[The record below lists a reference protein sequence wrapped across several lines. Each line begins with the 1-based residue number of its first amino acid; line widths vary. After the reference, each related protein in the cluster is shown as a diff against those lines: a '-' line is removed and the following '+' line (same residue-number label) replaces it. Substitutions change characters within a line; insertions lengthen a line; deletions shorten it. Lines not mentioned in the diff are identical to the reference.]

1 MHGRRG
7 RTLCPRDLHVSTQ
20 SAASGQTVRGQ
31 PNAALS
37 YTGRPQAGL
46 PNGPGLGLRTA
57 AAASAHSALGI
68 RVRWDVAVL
77 GGLGCRWPPLRSHVG
92 PHSG

>member
-7 RTLCPRDLHVSTQ
+7 RTLCPRDLRVSAQ
-20 SAASGQTVRGQ
+20 STASGQTVRGQ

-68 RVRWDVAVL
+68 RVCCWDVA
-77 GGLGCRWPPLRSHVG
+77 GSGLPVAASALPRGAP
-92 PHSG
+92 